1 MNLLVLHGPNIN
13 RFGHREPEIYG
24 HWTLEEIDA
33 SLKHLAVELGVS
45 IDSYQ
50 SNHEGELID
59 RIQESD
65 HFLSEVGCLE
75 DSPGCDV
82 LFQLNYQLL
91 DGTTGNLGSWRE
103 EYDGVSTR
111 LDIDL
116 SGLKGRSVQL
126 FLEVFNYGDSQ
137 DANAFWLVP
146 QIHLSLIHISE
157 PTRPTT

>member
-1 MNLLVLHGPNIN
+1 MHGPNIN

-65 HFLSEVGCLE
+65 HVDGFLVNAGGLTHSSVSLRDALTATGKPFVEVHC
-75 DSPGCDV
+75 S
-82 LFQLNYQLL
+82 
-91 DGTTGNLGSWRE
+91 NLAARE
-103 EYDGVSTR
+103 EFRHVSVLASAAVGTIQGFGPESYRLGLRALAATR
-111 LDIDL
+111 Q
-116 SGLKGRSVQL
+116 G
-126 FLEVFNYGDSQ
+126 N
-137 DANAFWLVP
+137 
-146 QIHLSLIHISE
+146 
-157 PTRPTT
+157 

>member
-65 HFLSEVGCLE
+65 HVDGFLVNAGGLTHSSVSLRDALTATGKPFVEVHC
-75 DSPGCDV
+75 S
-82 LFQLNYQLL
+82 
-91 DGTTGNLGSWRE
+91 NLAARE
-103 EYDGVSTR
+103 EFRHVSVLASAAVGTIQGFGPESYR
-111 LDIDL
+111 L
-116 SGLKGRSVQL
+116 GLRAL
-126 FLEVFNYGDSQ
+126 A
-137 DANAFWLVP
+137 ANR
-146 QIHLSLIHISE
+146 QGK
-157 PTRPTT
+157 

>member
-13 RFGHREPEIYG
+13 RFGHREPEVYG

-65 HFLSEVGCLE
+65 HVDGFLVNAGGLTHSSVSLRDALTGTAKPFVEVHC
-75 DSPGCDV
+75 S
-82 LFQLNYQLL
+82 
-91 DGTTGNLGSWRE
+91 NLAARE
-103 EYDGVSTR
+103 EFRHVSVLASAAVGTIQGFGPESYR
-111 LDIDL
+111 L
-116 SGLKGRSVQL
+116 GLRAL
-126 FLEVFNYGDSQ
+126 AAALEGK
-137 DANAFWLVP
+137 
-146 QIHLSLIHISE
+146 
-157 PTRPTT
+157 

>member
-65 HFLSEVGCLE
+65 HVDGFLVNAGGLTHSSVSLRDALTATAKPFVEVHCSNLAARE
-75 DSPGCDV
+75 EFRQVSV
-82 LFQLNYQLL
+82 LASAAVGTIQGFGPESYRLGLRALAAAL
-91 DGTTGNLGSWRE
+91 DG
-103 EYDGVSTR
+103 D
-111 LDIDL
+111 
-116 SGLKGRSVQL
+116 
-126 FLEVFNYGDSQ
+126 
-137 DANAFWLVP
+137 
-146 QIHLSLIHISE
+146 
-157 PTRPTT
+157 

>member
-65 HFLSEVGCLE
+65 HVDGFLVNAGGLTHSSVSLRDALTATGKPFVEVHC
-75 DSPGCDV
+75 S
-82 LFQLNYQLL
+82 
-91 DGTTGNLGSWRE
+91 NLAARE
-103 EYDGVSTR
+103 EFRHVSVLASAAVGTIQGFGPESYRLGLRALAATR
-111 LDIDL
+111 Q
-116 SGLKGRSVQL
+116 GK
-126 FLEVFNYGDSQ
+126 
-137 DANAFWLVP
+137 
-146 QIHLSLIHISE
+146 
-157 PTRPTT
+157 